1 MHYLSER
8 RLPSNPLSCH
18 DEHPSKAPIDFPKR
32 EKEREREKYTVASL
46 KPRHKK
52 QADGEFAFEESWPS
66 FRHDATSPDL
76 TSISMT
82 MKYRNVPAAGI
93 SMKYLWRYSLVT
105 GRMKMSGNRVI
116 RRLTRHSVKYKELS
130 FIATFSVAENLMFY
144 LLTWRLRWERIW
156 SLVRMEM
163 E

>member
-1 MHYLSER
+1 MSRSCIIYPSGAQR
-8 RLPSNPLSCH
+8 RIHSAATTNIPRR
-18 DEHPSKAPIDFPKR
+18 R
-32 EKEREREKYTVASL
+32 ESISQRERERKRERHTVASL

-52 QADGEFAFEESWPS
+52 QADREFAFEESSPS

-105 GRMKMSGNRVI
+105 GRMKMSEQAG
-116 RRLTRHSVKYKELS
+116 YPA
-130 FIATFSVAENLMFY
+130 FDAT
-144 LLTWRLRWERIW
+144 
-156 SLVRMEM
+156 
-163 E
+163 